1 MMTSMNDLSK
11 VGNEISADTMHGEY
25 QLPGSKLYDAMSAG
39 SDIAFYKDAV
49 WTDHADHWVDPIIE
63 AQLQSPELSW
73 WFRGDPDD
81 GKQHDRPL
89 TNGYWQEAHPSVEQ
103 YAMWLLE
110 LKRRMGEEPAL
121 TIGQRELIKEFNDI
135 KARTDTYLEFE
146 KEVKIT
152 AWAKPYACR
161 GF

>member
-1 MMTSMNDLSK
+1 
-11 VGNEISADTMHGEY
+11 
-25 QLPGSKLYDAMSAG
+25 
-39 SDIAFYKDAV
+39 
-49 WTDHADHWVDPIIE
+49 
-63 AQLQSPELSW
+63 
-73 WFRGDPDD
+73 
-81 GKQHDRPL
+81 
-89 TNGYWQEAHPSVEQ
+89 
-103 YAMWLLE
+103 MWLLE

-146 KEVKIT
+146 KEVKTT